1 MSFETKLSECRI
13 WLQALKRTVAK
24 FTLCLV
30 FVYILVGLSVW
41 FELPAPIT
49 FLSLLCT
56 LLVPFALIVM
66 LLTEN
71 ILYKKLSN
79 TVWGKA
85 VIGVGVTFYGA
96 LAYIWAAGEVNQVF
110 AEASGN
116 FPWAV
121 TALAVVYF
129 FKNVVLAFA
138 LVLLTGMIFYVP
150 LWLLL
155 VLLNEEQLA
164 KGFFRKL
171 GSGILLLLGVSM
183 LMGTASAVT
192 LQARELAIHVALYA
206 DFSNKYHCDGAVF
219 NGVRQVLF
227 LPSGSVL
234 LAEKVSKEQQ
244 QVEWRFSRVRCD
256 A

>member
-1 MSFETKLSECRI
+1 MSFETKLSECRV
-13 WLQALKRTVAK
+13 WLHALKHTVAK

-30 FVYILVGLSVW
+30 LVYILVGLSVW

-49 FLSLLCT
+49 FLSSLCT

-71 ILYKKLSN
+71 VLYKKLSS

-85 VIGVGVTFYGA
+85 VIGVGITFYGA
-96 LAYIWAAGEVNQVF
+96 LAYLWAAGEVNQVF

-129 FKNVVLAFA
+129 FKNVVLVFA
-138 LVLLTGMIFYVP
+138 LVLLTGMFFYVP
-150 LWLLL
+150 LWLLRML
-155 VLLNEEQLA
+155 INEEQSA

-171 GSGILLLLGVSM
+171 VGGILLLLGVSM
-183 LMGTASAVT
+183 LMGTANAVT
-192 LQARELAIHVALYA
+192 LRARELAIHVALYA
-206 DFSNKYHCDGAVF
+206 DFSSKYPCNGAVF

-234 LAEKVSKEQQ
+234 IAETVENEQQ
-244 QVEWRFSRVRCD
+244 QVEWRFSRAKCEV
-256 A
+256 

>member
-1 MSFETKLSECRI
+1 MSFETKLSECRV
-13 WLQALKRTVAK
+13 WLQALKRTIAK
-24 FTLCLV
+24 FILCLI

-49 FLSLLCT
+49 FFSLLCT

-71 ILYKKLSN
+71 ILYEKLYN

-85 VIGVGVTFYGA
+85 VIGVGITFYGA

-129 FKNVVLAFA
+129 FKNVVLVFA
-138 LVLLTGMIFYVP
+138 LVLLAGMIFYAP
-150 LWLLL
+150 LWLLMMII
-155 VLLNEEQLA
+155 NEEQLA
-164 KGFFRKL
+164 KVFFRKL
-171 GSGILLLLGVSM
+171 GGGILLLLGVSM
-183 LMGTASAVT
+183 LMGTANAVT
-192 LQARELAIHVALYA
+192 LQARKLAIHVALYA
-206 DFSNKYHCDGAVF
+206 DFSSNYHCNGAVF
-219 NGVRQVLF
+219 NGVSQVLF

-234 LAEKVSKEQQ
+234 IAKTVSNEQR
-244 QVEWRFSRVRCD
+244 QVEWRFPRGKCD

>member
-1 MSFETKLSECRI
+1 MSFETKLSECWV
-13 WLQALKRTVAK
+13 WLQALKHTVAK
-24 FTLCLV
+24 FTLCLIL
-30 FVYILVGLSVW
+30 VYILVGLSVW
-41 FELPAPIT
+41 FELPAPII

-71 ILYKKLSN
+71 ILYKKLSD

-85 VIGVGVTFYGA
+85 FIGVGVTFYGA
-96 LAYIWAAGEVNQVF
+96 LAYIWAASEVNQVF
-110 AEASGN
+110 AEAAGN

-121 TALAVVYF
+121 TALAIVYF
-129 FKNVVLAFA
+129 FKNVVLVFA

-155 VLLNEEQLA
+155 VLINEEQSA

-171 GSGILLLLGVSM
+171 AGGILLLLGVSM
-183 LMGTASAVT
+183 LMGTANAVT

-206 DFSNKYHCDGAVF
+206 DFSSKYHCNGAVF
-219 NGVRQVLF
+219 NGVGQVLF

-234 LAEKVSKEQQ
+234 IPEKVSIDQH
-244 QVEWRFSRVRCD
+244 QVEWRFPRVKCGE
-256 A
+256 